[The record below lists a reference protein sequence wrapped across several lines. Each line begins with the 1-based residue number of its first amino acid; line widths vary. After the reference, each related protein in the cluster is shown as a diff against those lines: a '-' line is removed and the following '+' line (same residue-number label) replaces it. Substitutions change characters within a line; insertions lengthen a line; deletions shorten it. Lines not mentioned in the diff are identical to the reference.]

1 MESLPSQRI
10 VSISDALYRLLLRCY
25 PSEFR
30 REYAL
35 EMAQTFRTCCQE
47 ALQQRGATGVV
58 QLWGAILYDFTTS
71 VFVQHM
77 RTVIAQWRRLF
88 MTSAR
93 KTPVFQAGD
102 TRAYLVGRDG
112 LGLLDS

>member
-1 MESLPSQRI
+1 MLN
-10 VSISDALYRLLLRCY
+10 LRPY
-25 PSEFR
+25 
-30 REYAL
+30 
-35 EMAQTFRTCCQE
+35 
-47 ALQQRGATGVV
+47 
-58 QLWGAILYDFTTS
+58 
-71 VFVQHM
+71 
-77 RTVIAQWRRLF
+77 F